1 MNSRFEIE
9 QAIIAAIIYN
19 DAYATVASILQI
31 KNFSNSYH
39 QKIYGAAGKLYP
51 LTPIDLITIHL
62 QLKKDDPD
70 TAAAVTQQM
79 YTAGKYT
86 IGLHLRH
93 WCLILLQMDIADNF
107 ERELILWR
115 DTRIQ
120 EDEKVETEILTEM
133 LEMVRIPKVD
143 ILELIEKAIKYFD
156 MHDMSWE
163 YKSAKEFNEHIGL
176 KAARIRRMIA
186 LDTALSAAAKIADCD
201 LDITQTCKK
210 FLSAINTMIITNR
223 AKPEFLKAAELL

>member
-31 KNFSNSYH
+31 KNFSNIYH
-39 QKIYGAAGKLYP
+39 QNIYAAAGKLYP

-62 QLKKDDPD
+62 QLKKDNPN
-70 TAAAVTQQM
+70 TAAEVTQQM

-93 WCLILLQMDIADNF
+93 WCLILLQMDITDNF
-107 ERELILWR
+107 ERDLILWR
-115 DTRIQ
+115 DSRIQ
-120 EDEKVETEILTEM
+120 ENEKVEAEVLTEM
-133 LEMVRIPKVD
+133 LEMIRIPQLD
-143 ILELIEKAIKYFD
+143 ILEFIEKAIKYFD
-156 MHDMSWE
+156 MQDMSWE
-163 YKSAKEFNEHIGL
+163 YKSAKEFNEHIGA
-176 KAARIRRMIA
+176 KAARIKRMIA
-186 LDTALSAAAKIADCD
+186 LDTALAAAAKIADCD
-201 LDITQTCKK
+201 IDIKQTCNK